1 MGFSGLFSQNLL
13 VRWLTG
19 RGGTHDLAVTMS
31 GIRLGERLL
40 QVGLGDGR
48 LLVAL
53 AGKIGLSGRSCGV
66 DPEAPAVTRA
76 AAMAERGGVLVEVQ
90 HAPPSLLPFADGEFD
105 VVVVDLAGAP
115 AALGTD
121 PGPAFREAWRVL
133 RPGGRCVALMKQ
145 VRGGAIGAVEHRT
158 GRAVTAPAD
167 LVREMRAS
175 GFKAARLLAER
186 DGLAFAEG
194 VRSAE

>member
-1 MGFSGLFSQNLL
+1 MRFSGVFSQNLL
-13 VRWLTG
+13 IRWLTG

-66 DPEAPAVTRA
+66 DPEASAVTRA
-76 AAMAERGGVLVEVQ
+76 GAMAEKGGVLVEVQ
-90 HAPPSLLPFADGEFD
+90 HAPPSLLPFAASEFD
-105 VVVVDLAGAP
+105 VVVIDLADDP
-115 AALGTD
+115 TALGPD
-121 PGPAFREAWRVL
+121 PGSAFREAWRVL
-133 RPGGRCVALMKQ
+133 RPGGRCVTLMKQ
-145 VRGGAIGAVEHRT
+145 VRGGAIGAVGQRT
-158 GRAVTAPAD
+158 GRAATAPAD
-167 LVREMRAS
+167 VVRDMRAS
-175 GFKAARLLAER
+175 GFRAARLLAER

-194 VRSAE
+194 VRSA